1 MKLSKS
7 FQQFQSA
14 TTKSKSKLGKPKAIK
29 QTVTFSSEKA
39 MKQLLPETV
48 WNMNEKEL
56 TNLLDTGALVSK
68 SKKIHFYAPSF
79 MYYKTSYY
87 CSSPTDFPTI
97 SVTGKGC
104 TLKCKHCGGK
114 VLETMYPATMPEKLL
129 DLCAQLKHNGA
140 LGCLISGGCLP
151 DGSVP
156 VGKFVDVI
164 KKVKHESGLTVFVHT
179 GIIDFDTAKKLGN
192 AGVDAALIDII
203 GSDETIRE
211 IYNLNVKAKDY
222 ENSLKALHEA
232 GIVFVPHVIVGLH
245 YGKLKG
251 EFHALKMTSSYKP
264 SALVIIAFMPI
275 HGTEMATVEPP
286 KPEDIA
292 KVITVARLMF
302 PITPLVLG
310 CMRPK
315 GKHRV
320 KTDILTIK
328 AGVDAIA
335 FPTEEAIKFAENQG
349 YSISFSSF
357 CCSQI
362 YLDVSDK

>member
-1 MKLSKS
+1 MVFL
-7 FQQFQSA
+7 
-14 TTKSKSKLGKPKAIK
+14 
-29 QTVTFSSEKA
+29 EKA

-48 WNMNEKEL
+48 WHMDEKEL
-56 TNLLDTGALVSK
+56 TNLLDTGKLVSK

-87 CSSPTDFPTI
+87 CSSQNDFPTI

-104 TLKCKHCGGK
+104 ALNCKHCGGK
-114 VLETMYPATMPEKLL
+114 VLETMYPATTSGKLFE
-129 DLCAQLKHNGA
+129 LCAQLKRSGA

-156 VGKFVDVI
+156 LEKFVDGI
-164 KKVKHESGLTVFVHT
+164 RKVKRELGLTVFVHT
-179 GIIDFDTAKKLGN
+179 GIIDFDNAEKLRN

-203 GSDETIRE
+203 GSDETIRQ
-211 IYNLNVKAKDY
+211 IYNLNVTVKDY
-222 ENSLKALHEA
+222 ENSLKALHEV

-251 EFHALKMTSSYKP
+251 EFHALKMISQYKP

-275 HGTEMATVEPP
+275 HETEMAKVEPP
-286 KPEDIA
+286 KPADIA
-292 KVITVARLMF
+292 KVITAARLMF
-302 PITPLVLG
+302 PQTPLVLG

-315 GKHRV
+315 GRHRV
-320 KTDILTIK
+320 ETDILAIK

-335 FPTEEAIKFAENQG
+335 FPAEEAIKFAENQG
-349 YSISFSSF
+349 YDISFSSF

-362 YLDVSDK
+362 YSDISDK

>member
-1 MKLSKS
+1 MVFL
-7 FQQFQSA
+7 
-14 TTKSKSKLGKPKAIK
+14 
-29 QTVTFSSEKA
+29 EKA
-39 MKQLLPETV
+39 MTQLSPETV
-48 WNMNEKEL
+48 WHMDEKEL
-56 TNLLDTGALVSK
+56 TNLLDTGKLISR

-79 MYYKTSYY
+79 MYYKTNYY
-87 CSSPTDFPTI
+87 CSSQNDFPTI

-104 TLKCKHCGGK
+104 ALNCKHCGGK
-114 VLETMYPATMPEKLL
+114 VLETMYPATAPEKLF
-129 DLCAQLKHNGA
+129 DLCAQLKRKGA

-151 DGSVP
+151 NGSVP
-156 VGKFVDVI
+156 LEKFVNMI
-164 KKVKHESGLTVFVHT
+164 EKVKRELGLTVFVHT
-179 GIIDFDTAKKLGN
+179 GIINFDTAKKLGN

-211 IYNLNVKAKDY
+211 IYNLNVTVEDY
-222 ENSLKALHEA
+222 EHSLKALHET

-251 EFHALKMTSSYKP
+251 EFHALKMISQCKP

-275 HGTEMATVEPP
+275 HETEMETVEPP
-286 KPEDIA
+286 KPVDIA
-292 KVITVARLMF
+292 KIITVARVMF
-302 PITPLVLG
+302 PQTPLVLG

-320 KTDILTIK
+320 ETDVLAIK

-335 FPTEEAIKFAENQG
+335 FPEEEAIKFAENQG
-349 YSISFSSF
+349 YSILFSSF

-362 YLDVSDK
+362 YSDIKPSEF